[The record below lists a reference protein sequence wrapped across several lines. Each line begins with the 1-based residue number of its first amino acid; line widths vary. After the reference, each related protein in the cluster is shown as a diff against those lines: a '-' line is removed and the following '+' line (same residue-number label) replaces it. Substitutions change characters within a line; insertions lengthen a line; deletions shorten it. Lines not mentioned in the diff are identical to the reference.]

1 MISLLLSYER
11 CDSCTPAGCTSRAP
25 VAHQL
30 CTSLHQLCTSLHQSR
45 TSLHQS
51 CTSLRRMPFCQNWL
65 VSNGEIM
72 DLTSKCSRMCSHII
86 FEVLKASNHH
96 QLSIRDL
103 MFFSFPGNSRQNYY
117 GSGKWR
123 KNHQKNFLFKIWLI
137 WYFFSVLPN
146 SEGDLTKTGW
156 MARVLLKNPTNLTSF
171 WVALHM

>member
-1 MISLLLSYER
+1 MEP
-11 CDSCTPAGCTSRAP
+11 CTVPNQSR
-25 VAHQL
+25 
-30 CTSLHQLCTSLHQSR
+30 TSLHQLCTSLHQLC

-123 KNHQKNFLFKIWLI
+123 KNHQKNLLFKIWLI

-146 SEGDLTKTGW
+146 SEGDLSKTGRT
-156 MARVLLKNPTNLTSF
+156 ARVLLKFRRTLLLF
-171 WVALHM
+171 G